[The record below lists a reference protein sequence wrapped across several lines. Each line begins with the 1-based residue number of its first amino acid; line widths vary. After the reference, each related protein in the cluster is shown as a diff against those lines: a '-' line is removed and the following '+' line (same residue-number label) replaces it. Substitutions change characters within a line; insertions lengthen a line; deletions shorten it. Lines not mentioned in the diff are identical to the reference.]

1 MRAPD
6 CGWLIK
12 QALKED
18 LDGLGDLTTRFF
30 VPRGARLKGKVVA
43 RSGGV
48 ICGTTVA
55 REVVALCDRAP
66 KVSVLVP
73 DGKRAR
79 PMQTVMTLEGGP
91 GLLTA
96 ERTALNFLQRLSGV
110 ATLTASYVEKV
121 KGTRA
126 KVYDTRKTI
135 PGWRELDKY
144 AVRCGGGTNH
154 RMGLYDAVMLKDNH
168 WAAGGDVEGGVR
180 NLRRKH
186 PKVILE
192 IEADTLAQAERAL
205 QLGADVILL
214 DNMTFAQLKVA
225 IKMIRRA
232 RPETEIEIS
241 GGVSLETIGGLAR
254 LGPDRISVGK
264 LTHSAAA
271 LDLALDLEFA

>member
-30 VPRGARLKGKVVA
+30 VPRDAKLKGTVVA

-48 ICGTTVA
+48 ICGTSVA
-55 REVVALCDRAP
+55 REVFALCDRSP
-66 KVSVLVP
+66 KVTVHVP

-126 KVYDTRKTI
+126 RVYDTRKTI

-154 RMGLYDAVMLKDNH
+154 RMGLYDAIMLKDNH
-168 WAAGGDVEGGVR
+168 WAAGGDVEAGVR
-180 NLRRKH
+180 ALRRKH
-186 PKVILE
+186 PKVTLE

-214 DNMTFAQLKVA
+214 DNMTASQLRVA

-232 RPETEIEIS
+232 KPDTEIEVS
-241 GGVSLETIGGLAR
+241 GGVSLDTIGGLAR
-254 LGPDRISVGK
+254 LGPDRVSVGK
-264 LTHSAAA
+264 LTHSATA
-271 LDLALDLEFA
+271 LDLALDLEFK